1 MKKHILEIIV
11 SLFLSLIILG
21 IGLYIIEPDIIAFFM
36 FTFFM
41 FILSIIFCIIF
52 ERKPL
57 IRRTFKI
64 LSISGLISSVYLSTI
79 FYIIASRIESG
90 I

>member
-1 MKKHILEIIV
+1 MKKHILDIFI

-21 IGLYIIEPDIIAFFM
+21 VGFYIVESVITAFFM
-36 FTFFM
+36 FNFLM

-64 LSISGLISSVYLSTI
+64 LSISGLVSSVYISII
-79 FYIIASRIESG
+79 FYILLSRIESG